1 MTQLRSYKDGDI
13 DAIPERVDDFPRGL
27 MGPLLAMSDTAFT
40 LLDDEG
46 NILMC
51 LGVAHIWVGVADVW
65 TAVHPNS
72 GTSTLRLVRETRKIM
87 NDYAEVYGVRR
98 YNSMAFNDDQRKWM
112 EVVGFVQEGVKHAYG
127 PREQDVMDMVWWT
140 RRGKRDERV
149 QTEKQVERR
158 AADELQAAGEARA

>member
-1 MTQLRSYKDGDI
+1 MTKLRSYEDGDI
-13 DAIPERVDDFPRGL
+13 NAIPERVDDFPRGL

-65 TAVHPNS
+65 TAVHPDC
-72 GTSTLRLVRETRKIM
+72 GTSTLTLVRETRNVM
-87 NDYAEVYGVRR
+87 NDYAAVYGVRR
-98 YNSMAFNDDQRKWM
+98 YNSMAFNDEQRKWM

-127 PREQDVMDMVWWT
+127 PREQDVFDMVWWAG
-140 RRGKRDERV
+140 RGKRNERL
-149 QTEKQVERR
+149 QTKRQGKRR
-158 AADELQAAGEARA
+158 APDELQAAG